1 MLKLFE
7 AVRLNNIE
15 AENRFVRSATWEG
28 LATPDG
34 FPTDAL
40 KNVLVGLARG
50 GVGIIIS
57 GHTYVSAEGQAGPRQ
72 QAIYSDDYI
81 GPLKRLTGAVHGA
94 GGKIMAQLAHAGCR
108 ANRELTGRTPI
119 GPSVYEQD
127 GRSAAGMDGDDLRRV
142 TEAFAAAAGR
152 AQEAGFDGVQVH
164 AAHGYLLSQFLS
176 PRFNK
181 RHDAYGGAVEGRA
194 RLLLETV
201 AAVRAAVGPDFA
213 LTVKINS
220 EDFEEGGFTVDDML
234 SVSAMLEAAG
244 IDAMEMSGGT
254 LYGACGPFRT
264 GKAHAV
270 EGGAYY
276 LAAARRYKEKIGVPL
291 MLVGGIRAYDVAER
305 IVGDGTADYI
315 SLSRPLIAE
324 PDLVDRWKL
333 GDRSPA
339 FCKSDNLCFKP
350 GFEGRGVYCVTKEKA
365 AGRPAR

>member
-1 MLKLFE
+1 MAQLFE

-28 LATPDG
+28 LATPEG

-40 KNVLVGLARG
+40 KDVLVGLARG

-57 GHTYVSAEGQAGPRQ
+57 GHTYVSPEGQAGPHQ
-72 QAIYSDDYI
+72 QAIYSDDHLA
-81 GPLKRLTGAVHGA
+81 PLKPLTAAVHKA
-94 GGKIMAQLAHAGCR
+94 GGKIVAQLAHAGVR
-108 ANRELTGRTPI
+108 ANRELTGSTPI
-119 GPSVYEQD
+119 GPSAFERD
-127 GRSAAGMDGDDLRRV
+127 GMSAAGMDGDDLRRV
-142 TEAFAAAAGR
+142 ARAFAAAAGR
-152 AQEAGFDGVQVH
+152 AKEAGFDGVQVH

-181 RHDAYGGAVEGRA
+181 RQDRYGGRVVGRA

-201 AAVRAAVGPDFA
+201 TGVRAAVGPDFA
-213 LTVKINS
+213 VTVKINA

-254 LYGACGPFRT
+254 PYGAHSPSRS
-264 GKAHAV
+264 GKAAV
-270 EGGAYY
+270 AEGGAYY

-305 IVGDGTADYI
+305 LAGDGTADYI

-324 PDLVDRWKL
+324 PDLVSRWKS
-333 GDRSPA
+333 GDRRPA

-350 GFEGRGVYCVTKEKA
+350 GFEGRGVYCVTREKA
-365 AGRPAR
+365 EGREAR